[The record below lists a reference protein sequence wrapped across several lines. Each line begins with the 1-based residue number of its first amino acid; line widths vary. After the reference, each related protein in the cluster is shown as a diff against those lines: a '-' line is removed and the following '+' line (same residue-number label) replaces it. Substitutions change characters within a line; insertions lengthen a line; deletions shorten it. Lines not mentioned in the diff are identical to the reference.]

1 MNFTAT
7 ITQVLH
13 LKQVVLFY
21 TYACTILSLVLFVSE
36 LDDAV
41 REGDGDRVGRGD
53 GYRVGQVWKYLILF
67 FSNGCTKYALEPLT
81 QQKAFVQ
88 LKMCVNNIH
97 AVSSSHTFVLVKP
110 LL

>member
-1 MNFTAT
+1 MHNT
-7 ITQVLH
+7 
-13 LKQVVLFY
+13 
-21 TYACTILSLVLFVSE
+21 LSWSLVSE

-41 REGDGDRVGRGD
+41 REGDGDRVGREGD

-81 QQKAFVQ
+81 QQKAFTQ